1 MRVTS
6 LMMVDNA
13 IQHMTENMEALS
25 NLQERASTGKLIR
38 TPADDPS
45 VAVTGL
51 SLRSTLA
58 THAAYQ
64 DSAQTTL
71 DWLDANDLALGNMVE
86 LGTRALNLAKQG
98 ISDTMSVSERQ
109 AIATDIDGVLQNAVS
124 VANSAHQGKYIFAGY
139 SVNGDATGQ
148 PPFAYPTGPSGAAA
162 VDVTVGITAAT
173 PLGDTSG
180 AISHTIE
187 RGQTIRVNIDGMAA
201 FQPFFSA
208 LVNVRNALQNPPYA
222 TATLSAAITQL
233 DNAVDSH
240 DPTLPPSLSTIR
252 TTNGDRVK
260 QVNMALDRMTKTGNA
275 LKNLLSHK
283 EDANLAETISM
294 LNHQTTVYQAVLN
307 VAKNAIPSSLFDF
320 LK

>member
-25 NLQERASTGKLIR
+25 TLQERASTGKLIR

-58 THAAYQ
+58 THTAYK

-71 DWLDANDLALGNMVE
+71 DWLDVNDLALGNMVD

-98 ISDTMSVSERQ
+98 LPDTMNVNERL
-109 AIATDIDGVLQNAVS
+109 AIATDIDGILQNAVS
-124 VANSAHQGKYIFAGY
+124 VANTAHQGKYIFGGY
-139 SVNGDATGQ
+139 YVNGNAGQ
-148 PPFAYPTGPSGAAA
+148 PPFQYAGTAPNGTAA
-162 VDVTVGITAAT
+162 VTVASTAG
-173 PLGDTSG
+173 PIL
-180 AISHTIE
+180 HTIE
-187 RGQTIRVNIDGMAA
+187 RGQTLQVNIDGQAA
-201 FQPFFSA
+201 FDPFFTA
-208 LVNVRNALQNPPYA
+208 LAQVRDALRGVPPPYA
-222 TATLSAAITQL
+222 MATLATAITTL
-233 DNAVDSH
+233 DNAVASSSS
-240 DPTLPPSLSTIR
+240 TTSLSTIR
-252 TTNGDRVK
+252 TANGDKVR
-260 QVNMALDRMTKTGNA
+260 QVNMALDRMEKSGNA

-294 LNHQTTVYQAVLN
+294 LKHQETVYQAVLS
-307 VAKNAIPSSLFDF
+307 VGQRAIVPSLFDF

>member
-13 IQHMTENMEALS
+13 VQHMTENMEALS
-25 NLQERASTGKLIR
+25 MLQERASTGKLIR

-58 THAAYQ
+58 THAAYK

-71 DWLDANDLALGNMVE
+71 DWLDANDLALGQMVD

-98 ISDTMSVSERQ
+98 VSDTMDVKERE
-109 AIATDIDGVLQNAVS
+109 AIAVDIDGVLQNAVS
-124 VANSAHQGKYIFAGY
+124 IANSSHQGKYLFAGY
-139 SVNGDATGQ
+139 YVNGDATGQ
-148 PPFAYPTGPSGAAA
+148 PPFKYPNGPSGTAA
-162 VDVTVGITAAT
+162 VDVTVGAPI
-173 PLGDTSG
+173 PPGDTSG
-180 AISHTIE
+180 VISHTIE
-187 RGQTIRVNIDGMAA
+187 RGQTIRVNVDGSAA
-201 FQPFFSA
+201 FQPFF
-208 LVNVRNALQNPPYA
+208 NALIGVRDALRAVPFT
-222 TATLSAAITQL
+222 TATLTTAITTL
-233 DNAVDSH
+233 DNAVSSSSV
-240 DPTLPPSLSTIR
+240 PPSLSTIR
-252 TTNGDRVK
+252 TTNGDRVR
-260 QVNMALDRMTKTGNA
+260 QVNMALDRMDKTGAA

-294 LNHQTTVYQAVLN
+294 LKHQETVYQAVLS
-307 VAKNAIPSSLFDF
+307 VGQRAIVPSLFDF